1 MTLLIGQTVFRQN
14 NGKLYFILVKTWWFS
29 NTFVLLTTDENCISD
44 CKSPQSKLI
53 PHKCGLNTVV
63 WRFSFVI
70 LGKKV
75 YVGRFVPRKDREMEL
90 GEKARM
96 FTNVY
101 VKNINEEYDEA
112 RLNDMFEK
120 YGKISSVKVFFFFFT
135 NVNSVMISELCV
147 GMIARFV
154 LQLNL
159 NCYLSWS

>member
-1 MTLLIGQTVFRQN
+1 MWFRH
-14 NGKLYFILVKTWWFS
+14 KY
-29 NTFVLLTTDENCISD
+29 LTIFLFD
-44 CKSPQSKLI
+44 
-53 PHKCGLNTVV
+53 
-63 WRFSFVI
+63 F

-120 YGKISSVKVFFFFFT
+120 YGKISSVKVFFLLFYKLM
-135 NVNSVMISELCV
+135 VQI
-147 GMIARFV
+147 I
-154 LQLNL
+154 
-159 NCYLSWS
+159 

>member
-1 MTLLIGQTVFRQN
+1 
-14 NGKLYFILVKTWWFS
+14 
-29 NTFVLLTTDENCISD
+29 
-44 CKSPQSKLI
+44 
-53 PHKCGLNTVV
+53 
-63 WRFSFVI
+63 
-70 LGKKV
+70 
-75 YVGRFVPRKDREMEL
+75 MEL

-120 YGKISSVKVFFFFFT
+120 YGKISSVKVIFFLTFFLQIWK
-135 NVNSVMISELCV
+135 NYSVMISELYV
-147 GMIARFV
+147 GMIGRFV

>member
-1 MTLLIGQTVFRQN
+1 MYIW
-14 NGKLYFILVKTWWFS
+14 LYKPTI
-29 NTFVLLTTDENCISD
+29 EI
-44 CKSPQSKLI
+44 I
-53 PHKCGLNTVV
+53 PYRCGLNTVV
-63 WRFSFVI
+63 WRFFCYFI

-120 YGKISSVKVFFFFFT
+120 YGKISSVKVFFLLFYKLM
-135 NVNSVMISELCV
+135 VQI
-147 GMIARFV
+147 I
-154 LQLNL
+154 
-159 NCYLSWS
+159 

>member
-1 MTLLIGQTVFRQN
+1 M
-14 NGKLYFILVKTWWFS
+14 WFKHS
-29 NTFVLLTTDENCISD
+29 NLTI
-44 CKSPQSKLI
+44 
-53 PHKCGLNTVV
+53 
-63 WRFSFVI
+63 FFI

-120 YGKISSVKVFFFFFT
+120 YGKISSVKVIFFT
-135 NVNSVMISELCV
+135 NLL
-147 GMIARFV
+147 RLV
-154 LQLNL
+154 LWYPN
-159 NCYLSWS
+159 